1 MPEAD
6 ILSELVQST
15 LATQANHVHFL
26 MTFQALFNITYCT
39 CPSTLLLFLIE
50 SQLDIIYWSACFVQL
65 AVITGPCHYI

>member
-39 CPSTLLLFLIE
+39 CPSTLLLFLI
-50 SQLDIIYWSACFVQL
+50 
-65 AVITGPCHYI
+65 AVNLT